1 MKEFRPLLISSCIVV
16 AFIGA
21 ASAQQN
27 MSTTDAVLVST
38 NSAVLS
44 LTTINPDLQ
53 AHKTTASEIITPLNN
68 VSTADEKD
76 STSGKWYFGL
86 VYPGVAVK
94 YKPIKESAWEI
105 KAQSDSGIVA
115 AGLRYYHYINATS
128 NLSLFC
134 GAEAD
139 YMRFKGEVSKGSG
152 FAGGAFIG
160 GETEL
165 VKQLILSMD
174 FGPMYISLSDDEFSQ
189 SSSAIEYVLNMG
201 IYWHFE

>member
-1 MKEFRPLLISSCIVV
+1 MKEFRPLLIGSYIVV

-21 ASAQQN
+21 AFAQQN
-27 MSTTDAVLVST
+27 IPTADAVAVST
-38 NSAVLS
+38 DSALLS
-44 LTTINPDLQ
+44 LPTINSDLQ
-53 AHKTTASEIITPLNN
+53 AHKTTASEIIIPSNN
-68 VSTADEKD
+68 ISTADEKY
-76 STSGKWYFGL
+76 STSGKWYFGF

-94 YKPIKESAWEI
+94 YRPTKESAWEV
-105 KAQSDSGIVA
+105 KAQSDSGVVA
-115 AGLRYYHYINATS
+115 AGLRYYKYFNAPS

-165 VKQLILSMD
+165 ARQLSLSMD
-174 FGPMYISLSDDEFSQ
+174 FGPMYISLRDDEFSQ